1 MSGAGPDLLDPAVST
16 TADPAL
22 DSTDYTI
29 PVIVGA
35 IAGFLL
41 LTCSMAVCYAK
52 RWLCFAVSA
61 VQLAV
66 RLGNPECSFTL
77 FLLAV
82 PRRLPRGP
90 DGDVRAADRGGLQER
105 RQQRAAAVRP
115 AARWTEEDTAG
126 AVLVTSHCFISIEA
140 QYFFSQILSINKNTK
155 TRITVS

>member
-1 MSGAGPDLLDPAVST
+1 MSGAGPDLVDPAVST

-66 RLGNPECSFTL
+66 RLGNLLCFYLQCRGDYPEDPMEMSGPRIAEAYRNDVNNGR
-77 FLLAV
+77 LLSV
-82 PRRLPRGP
+82 LRQ
-90 DGDVRAADRGGLQER
+90 GGQKKTQQE
-105 RQQRAAAVRP
+105 P
-115 AARWTEEDTAG
+115 
-126 AVLVTSHCFISIEA
+126 S
-140 QYFFSQILSINKNTK
+140 
-155 TRITVS
+155 